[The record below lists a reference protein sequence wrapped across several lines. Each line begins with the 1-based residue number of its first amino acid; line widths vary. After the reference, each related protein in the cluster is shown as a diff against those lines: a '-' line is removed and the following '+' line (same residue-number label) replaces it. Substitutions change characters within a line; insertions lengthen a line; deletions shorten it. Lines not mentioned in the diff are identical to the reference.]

1 MLDIAVC
8 DDDPVQ
14 LAQIAGYT
22 SEFLQL
28 HQYKAAV
35 RQFLHPDDLLN
46 TCEKQRFHLYILD
59 IVMPMIN
66 GIEVGKHIRTLDS
79 EAQILY
85 ATYEPGFAL
94 QSFATNPIN
103 YLLKPIDKQQFFNSL
118 ALAISKLDLTRE
130 STFAVKT
137 QEGIRILRL
146 SDIIC
151 CEYTKHTAI
160 YSLVGAKTVTTRT
173 IQGTFSQH
181 IARLLQDGRF
191 VRPHVSYVLNM
202 YHVESFTKN
211 RFVLRDGYSVP
222 IVAKQYT
229 EVRDIYMNYL
239 VAKESSR

>member
-8 DDDPVQ
+8 DDDPIQ
-14 LAQIAGYT
+14 LALVAAYT
-22 SEFLQL
+22 SEFMQV
-28 HQYKAAV
+28 HRHEATI

-46 TCEKQRFHLYILD
+46 TGEKQRFHLYILD

-79 EAQILY
+79 EAQIIY
-85 ATYEPGFAL
+85 ATYEPSFAL

-118 ALAISKLDLTRE
+118 ALAVSKLDLTME
-130 STFAVKT
+130 NTFAIKT

-151 CEYTKHTAI
+151 CEYTSHTVI
-160 YSLVGAKTVTTRT
+160 YTLVGAKTVTTRT
-173 IQGTFSQH
+173 IQGTFSEH
-181 IARLLQDGRF
+181 TMRLLQDGRF

-202 YHVESFTKN
+202 DHVESFTKN
-211 RFVLRDGYSVP
+211 RFILRDGYSVP

-239 VAKESSR
+239 MARENPR